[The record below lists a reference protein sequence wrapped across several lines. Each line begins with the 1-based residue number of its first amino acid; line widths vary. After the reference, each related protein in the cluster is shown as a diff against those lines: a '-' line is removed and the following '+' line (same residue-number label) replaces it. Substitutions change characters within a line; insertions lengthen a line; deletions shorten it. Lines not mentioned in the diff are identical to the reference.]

1 MNIIIL
7 LILSILSYSI
17 AASHT
22 VVTSDGILRSVQVN
36 DYIKKLKIT
45 KNLSITSIIN
55 CNNNNANNN
64 NIINN
69 IFNTKFNDVNNAISI
84 DITEYGAV
92 LYTSFDDMFSSKLCG
107 SKATDFCSDISNSFI
122 ITSTSIDIDEI
133 LNSYDQVIRRLF
145 NKIYRENIPVRS
157 ITVLLS
163 DSTPTDFDQI
173 SKKVEKTFEK
183 IWTEVSEQQYSK
195 LLEKVNVEVV
205 LTSDNESSKES
216 VQSIIERILASSES
230 YDPSSLGQKL
240 TDAWKKSGSG
250 TPKAILSPAQRES
263 LLTIELAYTACIELI
278 EAATTQWRQR
288 IGSGKVVGKFG
299 VRAQELLERIQKTFF
314 EKTRGSL
321 MIRERADRSQQLTS
335 AIQAASL
342 GIFRQQLSIAQTKC
356 TADFKKE
363 LIALAAAD
371 NDSVQTEEQ
380 QLLRKAVFSFRSMA
394 TELEVDSLGLSAT
407 AAVEEFSNSLQT
419 IATEFPESPAAK
431 LEAVR
436 KMEKQSK
443 KGKKKGSRA
452 VNIGLNLVGMLRP
465 PGYGNLQGFV
475 GYATSLLGL
484 PLDLMLG
491 VQNDGDSPEVMG
503 EDREYPLLRI
513 QPKVHFDIDV

>member
-1 MNIIIL
+1 MNFTILIIL
-7 LILSILSYSI
+7 LISLYRIN
-17 AASHT
+17 ASQ
-22 VVTSDGILRSVQVN
+22 VVVASDGTLRSVQVN
-36 DYIKKLKIT
+36 DFIKKLKID
-45 KNLSITSIIN
+45 KSIPITSIIN
-55 CNNNNANNN
+55 CNANNN
-64 NIINN
+64 NCKLVNS
-69 IFNTKFNDVNNAISI
+69 IFKSNFDDVNGISI
-84 DITEYGAV
+84 DVTEYGAV
-92 LYTSFDDMFSSKLCG
+92 LYTSFDTMFSSKFCG
-107 SKATDFCSDISNSFI
+107 SKATDFCSDVSNSFI
-122 ITSTSIDIDEI
+122 ITSTAVDIDEI
-133 LNSYDQVIRRLF
+133 LSSYDQVIRRLF
-145 NKIYRENIPVRS
+145 NKVSRENIPVRS
-157 ITVLLS
+157 ITVILS
-163 DSTPTDFDQI
+163 DSSSSDLEQV

-195 LLEKVNVEVV
+195 LLENVNVQVILASETEAS
-205 LTSDNESSKES
+205 LES
-216 VQSIIERILASSES
+216 VQTIIAQMSSNAESVDSSSIGSKFA
-230 YDPSSLGQKL
+230 
-240 TDAWKKSGSG
+240 DAWKKSGSG
-250 TPKAILSPAQRES
+250 IPRAVLSPAQRES
-263 LLTIELAYTACIELI
+263 LLAIELAYTSCIELI

-288 IGSGKVVGKFG
+288 IGSGKIVGKFG

-321 MIRERADRSQQLTS
+321 MIRDRAERSQQLTA
-335 AIQAASL
+335 AIQATAL
-342 GIFRQQLSIAQTKC
+342 GVFRQQLSIAQTKC
-356 TADFKKE
+356 TADFKKD
-363 LIALAAAD
+363 LVALAAAD
-371 NDSVQTEEQ
+371 DDSVQTEEQ
-380 QLLRKAVFSFRSMA
+380 QLLRKSVFSFRSMA

-419 IATEFPESPAAK
+419 IASEFPESPAAK

-436 KMEKQSK
+436 KLEKQSK

-513 QPKVHFDIDV
+513 QPKVHFDIDI

>member
-1 MNIIIL
+1 MLLIILIL
-7 LILSILSYSI
+7 LICNIN
-17 AASHT
+17 ASQ
-22 VVTSDGILRSVQVN
+22 VVVSSDGTLRSVQVN
-36 DYIKKLKIT
+36 DYIKKLNKDKSIP
-45 KNLSITSIIN
+45 ITSIIN
-55 CNNNNANNN
+55 CNGNNNNY

-69 IFNTKFNDVNNAISI
+69 IFNTKFDDVNNIISI
-84 DITEYGAV
+84 DVTEYGAV
-92 LYTSFDDMFSSKLCG
+92 LYTSFDNMFSSKFCG
-107 SKATDFCSDISNSFI
+107 SKATDFCCDVSNSFV
-122 ITSTSIDIDEI
+122 ITSTAVDIDEI

-157 ITVLLS
+157 IAVILS
-163 DSTPTDFDQI
+163 DTSSSDLEQI
-173 SKKVEKTFEK
+173 SKRVEKTFEK
-183 IWTEVSEQQYSK
+183 VWTEVSEQQYSK
-195 LLEKVNVEVV
+195 LLEKVNVEV
-205 LTSDNESSKES
+205 LLSTDSPSSKES
-216 VQSIIERILASSES
+216 VQSVIEKIVSSAES
-230 YDPSSLGQKL
+230 SDVSSIGQKL
-240 TDAWKKSGSG
+240 IDAWKKSGSG
-250 TPKAILSPAQRES
+250 TPRAILSPAQRES
-263 LLTIELAYTACIELI
+263 LLTIELAYTSCIELI
-278 EAATTQWRQR
+278 EVATTQWRQR

-299 VRAQELLERIQKTFF
+299 TRAQDLLERIQKTFF

-321 MIRERADRSQQLTS
+321 MIRERAERSQQLTT
-335 AIQAASL
+335 AIQAAALSV
-342 GIFRQQLSIAQTKC
+342 FRQQLSIAQTKC

-371 NDSVQTEEQ
+371 NDSVQNEEQ

-503 EDREYPLLRI
+503 EDREYPLLRL
-513 QPKVHFDIDV
+513 QPKVHFDIDI